1 MQWAGYLSALVV
13 TNESGSELRRV
24 HPPFI
29 CQRPRLVPRFIFGF
43 HFFNVDN
50 NRHIGKPGKAGESR
64 GKPGK
69 AGERREVPRLERQ
82 KSSRLSL
89 AFVSGLP
96 ALSPDG
102 LHGR

>member
-13 TNESGSELRRV
+13 TNESGSALRRV

-50 NRHIGKPGKAGESR
+50 NRHIGKPGTD
-64 GKPGK
+64 GKFPVLKG
-69 AGERREVPRLERQ
+69 RNRPVCPWP
-82 KSSRLSL
+82 SSPAFLPCPQSDCTAVRNRDLSEG
-89 AFVSGLP
+89 F
-96 ALSPDG
+96 
-102 LHGR
+102 